1 MQRLHQCLQCAYSA
15 QDPNTPMEM
24 RLQGKEVH
32 HCLRRPPTMV
42 GAVTAQGIIA
52 IAVYPTVTRES
63 VSCAEYSNPST
74 LEERHGN

>member
-1 MQRLHQCLQCAYSA
+1 
-15 QDPNTPMEM
+15 
-24 RLQGKEVH
+24 
-32 HCLRRPPTMV
+32 MV